1 MKELTKHRIHRE
13 SGVFTQRIWTDNFAN
28 VATREKQNLKPIN
41 GAVVVLVL
49 TFTPDPS

>member
-1 MKELTKHRIHRE
+1 MKELTKHRSQRE

-41 GAVVVLVL
+41 GAVGGGARTHLH
-49 TFTPDPS
+49 TGS

>member
-1 MKELTKHRIHRE
+1 MKELTKHRSQRE

-41 GAVVVLVL
+41 GAVVLVL